1 MRRGFVA
8 AAVAVAGLGFTGL
21 VAGCSSGGTDAGE
34 GPQIVVTTPVLGAL
48 VSELAGPE
56 ARVSVVMPNG
66 VDPHEF
72 SPSAKE
78 VARLGDADLIVQNG
92 LGLETSLQAPI
103 ARAAESGTP
112 VFTVTDHVTLHEG
125 DDVHEGENAHAQ
137 EEPGHEHSAEDPH
150 VWLDPIAMRDA
161 MAALAPV
168 LHDEL
173 GLDLTARERA
183 LEGEL
188 TRLDTAVRNR
198 LAAIPDGRR
207 RIVSGHE
214 SMAYFA
220 DRYGLEIVGVL
231 LPSLTSQAQVSAA
244 NLAALRA
251 RIEAEGVRV
260 IFDETGTP
268 RGVADAVARE
278 TGARVVE
285 LATHT
290 LPDDGTYESFIE
302 KIADTIATA
311 DAAG

>member
-1 MRRGFVA
+1 MSTPPRTPTCGF
-8 AAVAVAGLGFTGL
+8 
-21 VAGCSSGGTDAGE
+21 
-34 GPQIVVTTPVLGAL
+34 
-48 VSELAGPE
+48 
-56 ARVSVVMPNG
+56 AR
-66 VDPHEF
+66 
-72 SPSAKE
+72 SPSRRDGRVGAGA
-78 VARLGDADLIVQNG
+78 ARR
-92 LGLETSLQAPI
+92 TSVWTSPPA
-103 ARAAESGTP
+103 SGP
-112 VFTVTDHVTLHEG
+112 
-125 DDVHEGENAHAQ
+125 
-137 EEPGHEHSAEDPH
+137 
-150 VWLDPIAMRDA
+150 
-161 MAALAPV
+161 
-168 LHDEL
+168 
-173 GLDLTARERA
+173 

-207 RIVSGHE
+207 RIVSCHE